1 MEPIRRSPVGRGLDL
16 DGVRLHGPRWTVA
29 PSVAVEER
37 WRSRTGRG
45 CTLPVVT
52 AFDAEADLSGDR
64 AFRLMS
70 NTPVTLFWRSPIL
83 DRTTGWLRDHGY
95 QVTHLDASGWTT
107 EEAMH
112 RDTAAVLGFPGY
124 YGHNL
129 DALNDCMRDVVSQEY
144 GWTPQAAGLVLVF
157 TGYDTFATHCPRSA
171 QIVLDTMARH
181 SRSASLIGRR
191 LMCLVQSNDPQIRF
205 QPVGAVP
212 ALWNDA
218 EWADANRRPA

>member
-1 MEPIRRSPVGRGLDL
+1 MEPIRRAPVGRGLDL
-16 DGVRLHGPRWTVA
+16 DGCTV
-29 PSVAVEER
+29 
-37 WRSRTGRG
+37 
-45 CTLPVVT
+45 PVVA
-52 AFDAEADLSGDR
+52 AFDAEADLSGDL

-70 NTPVTLFWRSPIL
+70 NTPVTLFWRTSIL

-95 QVTHLDASGWTT
+95 QVTQLNASGWTT

-112 RDTAAVLGFPGY
+112 RDMAAVLGFPGY

-129 DALNDCMRDVVSQEY
+129 DALNDCMRDVVRQEY
-144 GWTPQAAGLVLVF
+144 GWAPEAAGLVLVF
-157 TGYDTFATHCPRSA
+157 TGYDRFATHCPRSA

-181 SRSASLIGRR
+181 SRRASLIGRR
-191 LMCLVQSNDPQIRF
+191 LMCLVQSDDPQIRF

-218 EWADANRRPA
+218 EWADANRRPD